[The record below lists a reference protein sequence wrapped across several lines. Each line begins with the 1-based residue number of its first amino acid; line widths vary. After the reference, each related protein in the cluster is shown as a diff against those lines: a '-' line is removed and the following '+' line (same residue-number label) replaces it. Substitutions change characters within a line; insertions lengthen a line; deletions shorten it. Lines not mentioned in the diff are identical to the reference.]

1 MSTPENTFIKSVH
14 AYLPPN
20 LYRMKNHNQYN
31 GGIPDCWYSGDRAD
45 LWVEYKFEIEPMRD
59 ETDMSPDLSPLQLD
73 WIVKRYAEGR
83 NAAVIMGSTN
93 GGVYLPA
100 GQPFNMSAGD
110 FRRRVVNRKL
120 LAEYITLICSI
131 SSP

>member
-1 MSTPENTFIKSVH
+1 MATPENTFIKSVH

-45 LWVEYKFEIEPMRD
+45 LWIEYKFKIEPVND

-83 NAAVIMGSTN
+83 NVAVIVGSTN

-100 GQPFNMSAGD
+100 GQPFKLAAGD
-110 FRRRVVNRKL
+110 FRKRMVSRKN

-131 SSP
+131 S